1 MKDHGKC
8 LKAKTSNHQTIKPF
22 QPLKPAYNFN
32 TIQINMKKTFLYLFL
47 LSISVGAC
55 KKEENIEQQRKE
67 ILENYAAI
75 VLTSYE
81 DSYNTAQTLKTN
93 IDAFV
98 ANPTN
103 QGLETCKQSW
113 LAARKPYGQTEAYR
127 FYGGP
132 IDDADGPEGLINAWP
147 IDENFID
154 YVEGNAN
161 AGLINNPAQYP
172 DITQQV
178 LVDLNETISET
189 SIFTGYHAIEFL
201 LWGQD
206 LSTSGPGARP
216 FTDYVAGGTASN
228 QARRGQY
235 LKVVAGLLLE
245 NLASVRD
252 EWKSG
257 GAYRIQFLKNT
268 TQQAALGYIFT
279 ALGELSKGELAGE
292 RMFVA
297 VDTHDQENEH
307 SCFSDNT
314 LTDIYMNFNGLQNV
328 YFGTY
333 ERPDGTLVQGRS
345 LAELAANTDATKA
358 TAVVNAFADVQ
369 TRLAQIPAPFDQ
381 AILNNSDKILPAV
394 TSLRNLSDR
403 LTDVGFALGAE
414 F

>member
-1 MKDHGKC
+1 
-8 LKAKTSNHQTIKPF
+8 
-22 QPLKPAYNFN
+22 
-32 TIQINMKKTFLYLFL
+32 MKKTVLFL
-47 LSISVGAC
+47 LLLGLGLGAC
-55 KKEENIEQQRKE
+55 KKEENITDQRRL
-67 ILENYAAI
+67 ILENYAAM
-75 VLTSYE
+75 VLANYE
-81 DSYNTAQTLKTN
+81 DAYNTAQTLRNN

-98 ANPTN
+98 ANPTT

-113 LAARKPYGQTEAYR
+113 LAARIPYGQTEAYR

-154 YVEGNAN
+154 YVSGNSG

-172 DITQQV
+172 DITKQV
-178 LVDLNETISET
+178 LADLNESISEA

-206 LSTSGPGARP
+206 LSTTGPGARP
-216 FTDYVAGGTASN
+216 YTDYVVGGTADN

-235 LKVVAGLLLE
+235 LKVVAELLLE
-245 NLASVRD
+245 NLGSVRD
-252 EWKSG
+252 EWESG

-268 TQQAALGYIFT
+268 TQEVALGYIFT

-297 VDTHDQENEH
+297 LDTHDQENEH

-314 LTDIYMNFNGLQNV
+314 HIDILMNFKGLINV
-328 YFGTY
+328 YYGNY
-333 ERPDGTLVQGRS
+333 ERTDGSLVQGRS
-345 LAELAANTDATKA
+345 LAELAANTDAAKA
-358 TAVVNAFADVQ
+358 TAVVNAFADAQVK
-369 TRLAQIPAPFDQ
+369 LSQIPTPFDQ
-381 AILNNSDKILPAV
+381 AILNNSDKVLPAI
-394 TSLRNLSDR
+394 TSLRTLSDR